1 MPALWLSRL
10 LAASPAPVSSV
21 DMTIPTI
28 EIGKHRESRTE
39 STVLRSLSLNG
50 FKVLPSD
57 YTFSSGTSG
66 KLVDRV
72 KSASKAARHSR
83 TSSSTSFDSIA
94 STLVDTTPSFPDWLA
109 AIEFDNDTISAPKG
123 LWREVDGIIYR
134 NGHKHGVSNSTH
146 QEKISALEKDHNRFV
161 NEISGVIEGVE
172 EEAKA
177 TIASLNEEKEH
188 SIAFLKEKHNSVVSS
203 LRLKQNTA
211 REQHKSSLASIRQD
225 YKSTVSTVIKQH
237 QSAIATLEQDHTAA
251 LSSLEA
257 EHVSALSS
265 VEDNHTST
273 VLSLLDSIE
282 HLEAER
288 ISASVTHEQ
297 EIQTLRETYSGQL
310 SKLSAKHTSA
320 PEEKN
325 AAIAFC
331 QKEVQSL
338 REAHNSTSK
347 ELSDANS
354 KNSALKED
362 LKALRKS
369 KDAAYDSLSASSQR
383 LKEQDKVIASSLRK
397 EIEALRVAN
406 TANVQHITDASSRI
420 LAEKEVIIQ
429 DLKSQLEQ
437 ASAEHDKK
445 HESMLTELISVNEKA
460 EHNEKALQEVQ
471 DLLTETEEYK
481 YILEEELEVANK
493 ERDEAQ
499 SKLRDMALDSM
510 YIKNVE
516 ANNNKQAAHVR
527 RLLDEKTPI
536 ENDRIRT
543 HNENLRL
550 KAEIQDL
557 KTSNDEI
564 ESFANDVF
572 DQTLPLL
579 EDLQATGI
587 TNVATLAEMTNDEVI
602 TQLADWMANFMNA
615 CNHNIVAGRTLV
627 AENRR
632 LIAAATSDRDTINT
646 LREKVVTQTDQL
658 HDLDAELQ
666 DAQITS
672 GAATANLAA
681 ANNELSTLKPQA
693 ALAHALQ
700 TQLLELEDALTA
712 ALTTSAPTAWTTVYD
727 DMKTQLTNRTATI
740 AALTTRLDRAR
751 ATEHA
756 HAACAAALARHARQ
770 ADLNHQVTAALHTAN
785 HRLAREVGRLR
796 ERAGLAARAYE
807 GDGGKGVAPACMR
820 AMFEKMAECHGY
832 ELCEE
837 DYVEADLMDGAA
849 EEMAVKE
856 VAPLEEEPR
865 ALERVAEGILD
876 RVLTVGRDVLDD
888 GKGLFA
894 IKQRWVEPVA
904 YAGDD
909 EELEMSTSPE
919 AEEEGERTLQAGQ
932 KCFRD
937 AVEAVRETERRKEK
951 EMAILEE
958 EAF

>member
-1 MPALWLSRL
+1 MP
-10 LAASPAPVSSV
+10 V
-21 DMTIPTI
+21 PTI
-28 EIGKHRESRTE
+28 EIGKHRESRTA

-50 FKVLPSD
+50 FKELPSD
-57 YTFSSGTSG
+57 YTLSSGTSG

-83 TSSSTSFDSIA
+83 TSSSTSFDSTA

-109 AIEFDNDTISAPKG
+109 AIELDSDTISASKS
-123 LWREVDGIIYR
+123 LWREIDGVIYR

-146 QEKISALEKDHNRFV
+146 KEKLSALENDYNRFV
-161 NEISGVIEGVE
+161 NEISGIIEGVE

-188 SIAFLKEKHNSVVSS
+188 SIASLKKKHDSVVSS
-203 LRLKQNTA
+203 LRLKQSTA
-211 REQHKSSLASIRQD
+211 VATLREQHKSSLASIRQD
-225 YKSTVSTVIKQH
+225 YKSTVSTVLKQH
-237 QSAIATLEQDHTAA
+237 QSALATLEQDHTAA
-251 LSSLEA
+251 LFSLKA
-257 EHVSALSS
+257 EHVSTLSS

-273 VLSLLDSIE
+273 VLSLQDSIE

-288 ISASVTHEQ
+288 ISASVTHKQ
-297 EIQTLRETYSGQL
+297 EIQALREACSARL
-310 SKLSAKHTSA
+310 SELSAEHTSA
-320 PEEKN
+320 LEEKN
-325 AAIAFC
+325 EVVASC

-338 REAHNSTSK
+338 REIHDSTFK

-354 KNSALKED
+354 KNSSLKED

-397 EIEALRVAN
+397 EIGALRVAN

-437 ASAEHDKK
+437 ASAEHAKK
-445 HESMLTELISVNEKA
+445 QESMLTELTSVNEKA
-460 EHNEKALQEVQ
+460 EHNEKALQEIR
-471 DLLTETEEYK
+471 DLLTETEEYRE
-481 YILEEELEVANK
+481 ILEEELEVANK

-499 SKLRDMALDSM
+499 RKLRDVALDSM

-602 TQLADWMANFMNA
+602 TQLADWMADFMNA

-632 LIAAATSDRDTINT
+632 LVAAATSDRDTINT
-646 LREKVVTQTDQL
+646 LREKTVTQADQL

-672 GAATANLAA
+672 GAATADLAA
-681 ANNELSTLKPQA
+681 ANDELKILKPQA
-693 ALAHALQ
+693 ALAHDLEI
-700 TQLLELEDALTA
+700 QLLKLQDALTA
-712 ALTTSAPTAWTTVYD
+712 ALTTSAPTAWKTVYD
-727 DMKTQLTNRTATI
+727 DMKAQLTNRTATI

-756 HAACAAALARHARQ
+756 HAACATTLARQARQ
-770 ADLNHQVTAALHTAN
+770 ADLNHQITAALHTAN
-785 HRLAREVGRLR
+785 HRLAREAGRLR
-796 ERAGLAARAYE
+796 ERAGLAAREYE
-807 GDGGKGVAPACMR
+807 GDGGKGAFGEGVAAVCMR

-832 ELCEE
+832 ELCAE
-837 DYVEADLMDGAA
+837 DYAEADLMDGGA
-849 EEMAVKE
+849 EEMAVRE

-865 ALERVAEGILD
+865 ALERVAGGILD
-876 RVLTVGRDVLDD
+876 RVLMVGRDVLDD
-888 GKGLFA
+888 GEGLFA
-894 IKQRWVEPVA
+894 VKQRWVEPVA
-904 YAGDD
+904 YDGDD
-909 EELEMSTSPE
+909 EELDMSTSPE
-919 AEEEGERTLQAGQ
+919 AEEEGERALEAGQ

-937 AVEAVRETERRKEK
+937 AVEAVREAERREEE